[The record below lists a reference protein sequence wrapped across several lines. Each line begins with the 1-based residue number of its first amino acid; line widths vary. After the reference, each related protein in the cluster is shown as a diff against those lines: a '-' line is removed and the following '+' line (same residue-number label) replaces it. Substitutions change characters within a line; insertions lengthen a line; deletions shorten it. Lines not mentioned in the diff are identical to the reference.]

1 MPQIKHKKKFYMP
14 DAFLND
20 QEQGELVTMLL
31 SGLDFLS
38 FRMDYDVPMLD
49 PIKGK
54 MKGKGGQVVFDQDSA
69 AVTSPS
75 LAIALVPP
83 PTVHR
88 AVTPPPLP
96 EVDGGGIDLQALI
109 AGPAGDDDLLH
120 THHTKKAHKKKKK
133 KKKKTADGAGDSG
146 TSPSPPDDMGPSP
159 TPEANGASDLPEAPA
174 PAIYPSVTDAFGLMM
189 DPASPSVPD
198 PEPEPA
204 APEIV
209 ETWADKPK
217 PLPSPE
223 PIVETW
229 ADLPKPP
236 PSPEPIVETWADG
249 PQVKRAEAGAGNDSA
264 IVGAGAGLADGRDG
278 RQSPVEDVRAPF
290 DPNMIPGFGV
300 EAPAPDIIRFSNLD
314 RLIVE
319 PTYLS
324 PEEPSPVAPAAPSP
338 EPAALNDVDPGLQS
352 AFEKLVLESR
362 QQGEELTYMIVKTA
376 LVAAVGTDAFD
387 TGKAWVQ
394 QNMQRV
400 FSREGSAP
408 EVLDG
413 SMPDSNGSIEAD
425 VGAGADSE
433 GPASPSPT
441 VSPEPAPA
449 SPEPEAPAE
458 PVGHGADVDT
468 EDSNTMLMIKL
479 QVFQHDDE
487 ELIKLV
493 RISMV
498 LSNFERPVHLLITNM
513 AVYILTPSENNNEQ
527 GYSANIALPFHQ
539 IQGLKIINSGNVLRL
554 SARNASGDFVWQFI
568 TGDADVS
575 SAVYDA
581 VANAVEL
588 AGESLPGPLEAKG
601 RWVQTV
607 TQFVAS
613 QEGYVADEDWD
624 YCIGYYEVNAKG
636 FRKEII
642 HSGTLELK
650 EAGFLSD
657 SWRPQYFQLQGR
669 TLGQLDSRSTRT
681 VKMKLSID
689 DPSFTCKR
697 VPDAEGRHCLE
708 LTTNSINIV
717 VASPSFDDS
726 ECWFRALNGVNPC
739 VLGSQDHL
747 SPITK
752 NSQWILVFIIRTEKS
767 VYICRGDF
775 AAFKLKLHL
784 SHAVDTFTTLRA
796 PLAGRGYCQIEF
808 DSEDTG
814 EDESCRVLFKTR
826 ASLKRF
832 ADKVCK
838 TYKEL
843 FQVDLVTKGLM

>member
-38 FRMDYDVPMLD
+38 FGMDYDVPMLD

-54 MKGKGGQVVFDQDSA
+54 MKGKGGQVVFDRDSA
-69 AVTSPS
+69 AVMSPS
-75 LAIALVPP
+75 VAMAAVPP
-83 PTVHR
+83 PPVHR
-88 AVTPPPLP
+88 AVTPPPLA

-120 THHTKKAHKKKKK
+120 THHKKKTHKKKKK
-133 KKKKTADGAGDSG
+133 KKKKPADQVGNSG
-146 TSPSPPDDMGPSP
+146 TSPPPLNDTDPSP
-159 TPEANGASDLPEAPA
+159 APEPDVASGQTEAPA
-174 PAIYPSVTDAFGLMM
+174 PAAPAPASYPSVTDDFSSMM
-189 DPASPSVPD
+189 APTAAAMPE

-217 PLPSPE
+217 P
-223 PIVETW
+223 
-229 ADLPKPP
+229 P
-236 PSPEPIVETWADG
+236 PSPEPIVETWADK
-249 PQVKRAEAGAGNDSA
+249 PKPPPSPATAVNDS
-264 IVGAGAGLADGRDG
+264 GNGGAGLGDGRL
-278 RQSPVEDVRAPF
+278 SPIEDVRAPF

-300 EAPAPDIIRFSNLD
+300 EAPAPDIIRFNDVD
-314 RLIVE
+314 RLVVE
-319 PTYLS
+319 LKEPS
-324 PEEPSPVAPAAPSP
+324 AEEPSADESPPVAPAGPSP
-338 EPAALNDVDPGLQS
+338 ELAND
-352 AFEKLVLESR
+352 
-362 QQGEELTYMIVKTA
+362 
-376 LVAAVGTDAFD
+376 
-387 TGKAWVQ
+387 
-394 QNMQRV
+394 
-400 FSREGSAP
+400 SAP
-408 EVLDG
+408 EMLGG
-413 SMPDSNGSIEAD
+413 SMPNNNDRIDAD
-425 VGAGADSE
+425 AGAGADSE
-433 GPASPSPT
+433 GAASPSPAA
-441 VSPEPAPA
+441 SPEPVPA

-458 PVGHGADVDT
+458 PIGHGADVDT

-498 LSNFERPVHLLITNM
+498 LSNFERPIHLLITNM
-513 AVYILTPSENNNEQ
+513 AVYILTPSDNNNEQ

-568 TGDADVS
+568 TGDGDVS
-575 SAVYDA
+575 NAVYDA
-581 VANAVEL
+581 LANAVEL
-588 AGESLPGPLEAKG
+588 AGESLPGALEAKG

-613 QEGYVADEDWD
+613 QEGYVADDDWD

-726 ECWFRALNGVNPC
+726 ECWFRALNGINPC

-784 SHAVDTFTTLRA
+784 SHAIDTFTTLRA

-832 ADKVCK
+832 ANKVCK
-838 TYKEL
+838 TYKDL
-843 FQVDLVTKGLM
+843 FQVDLVTKGLL